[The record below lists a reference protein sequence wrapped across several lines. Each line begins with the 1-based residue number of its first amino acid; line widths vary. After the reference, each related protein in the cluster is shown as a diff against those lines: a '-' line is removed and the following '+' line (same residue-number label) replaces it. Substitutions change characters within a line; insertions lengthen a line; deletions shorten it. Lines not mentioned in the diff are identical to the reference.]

1 MAFNLRGYLTPVER
15 LYRERPFVFW
25 IRAVAIALVVAVFVV
40 ERNFWT
46 PDTLFI
52 VLFALAVVFGKARA
66 FLIRFVPFIG
76 MLLVYDS
83 FRGIADDLNRSVH
96 FTEMIDFDKFFFGGQ
111 LPTEWLQRLWWH
123 GHVSWYDFYFYFF
136 YTIHFLA
143 PVLVALLIWWKRDK
157 LYWSYMWGFI
167 LLSFAGFLTYVLFPA
182 APPWMASELGYIDP
196 IHRISSDIWYA
207 MGVTNFSEVYS
218 ELSPNEVAAVP
229 SLHAAYP
236 LLMVLFVAKAFTWR
250 RVWWLMFYP
259 ITMWIGIVYL
269 GEHYVFDALLGILY
283 AVGAY
288 YVSIRFFA
296 WKRSGGFDRL
306 VNQNARAR
314 GEQFGRRVRGKIA
327 SIHSKA

>member
-1 MAFNLRGYLTPVER
+1 MTFNLHRYAAPVQR

-25 IRAVAIALVVAVFVV
+25 LRVAVIALVVAVFAVK
-40 ERNFWT
+40 RNFWT

-52 VLFALAVVFGKARA
+52 VLLALAVVFGKARP
-66 FLIRFVPFIG
+66 FLVRFVPFIG
-76 MLLVYDS
+76 LLLVYDS
-83 FRGIADDLNRSVH
+83 FRSIADDLNKSVH
-96 FTEMIDFDKFFFGGQ
+96 FTEMIDFDRFVFGGI

-123 GHVSWYDFYFYFF
+123 GHVNWYDFYFYLF
-136 YTIHFLA
+136 YTVHFLA

-167 LLSFAGFLTYVLFPA
+167 FLSFAGFLTYVIFPA
-182 APPWMASELGYIDP
+182 APPWMASELGYIHP

-218 ELSPNEVAAVP
+218 KLSPNEVAAVP

-236 LLMVLFVAKAFTWR
+236 TLLVLFVNKAFSLR
-250 RVWWLMFYP
+250 RTWWLWLYP
-259 ITMWIGIVYL
+259 ISMWIGIVYL
-269 GEHYVFDALLGILY
+269 GEHYVFDAVLGVLY

-288 YVSIRFFA
+288 FLALRLFA

-306 VNQNARAR
+306 ADADARAR
-314 GEQFGRRVRGKIA
+314 GEELGRRIRSRVAA
-327 SIHSKA
+327 SRSRA